1 MDTMA
6 VALPPVLLAV
16 TVKYVEEV
24 MEVGVPLIAPVV
36 LENDRPA
43 GNDGEIDHEETVPP
57 LEVGVSA
64 DMVTS
69 LVNESELGL

>member
-1 MDTMA
+1 MVTMA

-24 MEVGVPLIAPVV
+24 MEVGVPLMAPVV

-43 GNDGEIDHEETVPP
+43 GNDGEIDHELTAPP
-57 LEVGVSA
+57 LEVGVTA

-69 LVNESELGL
+69 LVSESELGL

>member
-1 MDTMA
+1 MVTMA

-24 MEVGVPLIAPVV
+24 MEVGVPLMAPDV

-43 GNDGEIDHEETVPP
+43 GNDGEIDHEVTVPP
-57 LEVGVSA
+57 LEVGVRA

>member
-1 MDTMA
+1 MVTMA

-24 MEVGVPLIAPVV
+24 MEVGVPLMAPDV

-43 GNDGEIDHEETVPP
+43 GNDGEIDHEVTAPP
-57 LEVGVSA
+57 LEVGVRA

>member
-43 GNDGEIDHEETVPP
+43 GNDGEIDHEVTVPP